1 MAGGA
6 AGEAA
11 GGVGP
16 VHVACGPPGDRAG
29 RARVSTAGGRHWPP
43 PAPFP
48 RGGGGGEGRGVGR
61 LAAHGVAAPG
71 KLPGCV
77 GRGVGRRGRAR
88 GSGDRRGYGG
98 ARGSDVCAGVDIA
111 ERGLVVG
118 DGAAAHA
125 SRTRGA
131 RAPTQESR
139 RRLPRGARTLSHARP
154 SRGDRAQARPPLL
167 DLPADAVSGRP
178 LPRSR
183 LDALV
188 PSLLTGQALVALVPA
203 TGDHAW
209 AAGAAWDVA
218 RAAARGDRRVALVD
232 LWLERPTL
240 HEVVGLSPA
249 EGIVDA
255 FEYDVSLNK
264 AAHEVDR
271 VFFIAAGT
279 VTAHAGDLFANP
291 RWRKLHGGFRSED
304 ALLLLYLSAGALAR
318 LSTVPD
324 GLIVLSADRYEP
336 ESAIGQGITPAMGRG
351 IPLLGVVRERW
362 TPLATPAPDPRAMA
376 PPPGRISPA
385 VRPGLRGG
393 GVSHRRTPPLGIS
406 APPGA
411 ATAGGRAPR

>member
-1 MAGGA
+1 MAGGSPR
-6 AGEAA
+6 EAA
-11 GGVGP
+11 GGVGT

-29 RARVSTAGGRHWPP
+29 RRADRTAGRRHCLL
-43 PAPFP
+43 PARFTY
-48 RGGGGGEGRGVGR
+48 GGGACEGRGVGR

-71 KLPGCV
+71 QLPGRVRRC
-77 GRGVGRRGRAR
+77 GRRRRRAR
-88 GSGDRRGYGG
+88 GSGNRSGHGG
-98 ARGSDVCAGVDIA
+98 ARGSDVCAGLDIA

-188 PSLLTGQALVALVPA
+188 PSLLTGQALVSLVPA

-218 RAAARGDRRVALVD
+218 RAAAKGGDRRVALVD

-240 HEVVGLSPA
+240 HAVVGLSPT

-255 FEYDVSLNK
+255 VEYGVSLTK
-264 AAHEVDR
+264 
-271 VFFIAAGT
+271 
-279 VTAHAGDLFANP
+279 
-291 RWRKLHGGFRSED
+291 
-304 ALLLLYLSAGALAR
+304 
-318 LSTVPD
+318 
-324 GLIVLSADRYEP
+324 
-336 ESAIGQGITPAMGRG
+336 
-351 IPLLGVVRERW
+351 
-362 TPLATPAPDPRAMA
+362 
-376 PPPGRISPA
+376 
-385 VRPGLRGG
+385 
-393 GVSHRRTPPLGIS
+393 
-406 APPGA
+406 
-411 ATAGGRAPR
+411 